1 MTHCGVSYT
10 EWTFENCW
18 LSPRDAQFSGGEDF
32 SESFNERIRDGCGIT
47 SRLRKNYFFPRELRW
62 STHVAQ
68 RENTPA
74 GCSKSSSSK
83 AAAREDPEA
92 YPLGYVED
100 LNDARTPLADFF
112 STLLE
117 QIADQPDRLF
127 GRGSGMDE
135 MRREILEQ
143 AHPSLVGPQ
152 QYHGLLCLQRQC
164 NF

>member
-1 MTHCGVSYT
+1 MV
-10 EWTFENCW
+10 
-18 LSPRDAQFSGGEDF
+18 AQFFEGEDF
-32 SESFNERIRDGCGIT
+32 SEIFKGRIRN
-47 SRLRKNYFFPRELRW
+47 NYARSLAGLWKDYVDIRELRW
-62 STHVAQ
+62 SARVAQ

-83 AAAREDPEA
+83 ATASENPEA

-112 STLLE
+112 SILLE
-117 QIADQPDRLF
+117 EIADQLYRLF

-135 MRREILEQ
+135 MRREIFEQ
-143 AHPSLVGPQ
+143 AHPRLVGSQ
-152 QYHGLLCLQRQC
+152 QNHGLLCLQRQR